1 MLWTGTVFH
10 SPAPV
15 TKCSSN
21 DVSSHSLCHH
31 REEEEEEEGAR
42 RGKGSWLR
50 RSAEAFGKM
59 GKGFA
64 LTGAVAGTAFLAA
77 ACCRRQ

>member
-1 MLWTGTVFH
+1 MQ
-10 SPAPV
+10 
-15 TKCSSN
+15 
-21 DVSSHSLCHH
+21 
-31 REEEEEEEGAR
+31 
-42 RGKGSWLR
+42 GKGSWR
-50 RSAEAFGKM
+50 RRAAGAFGKI